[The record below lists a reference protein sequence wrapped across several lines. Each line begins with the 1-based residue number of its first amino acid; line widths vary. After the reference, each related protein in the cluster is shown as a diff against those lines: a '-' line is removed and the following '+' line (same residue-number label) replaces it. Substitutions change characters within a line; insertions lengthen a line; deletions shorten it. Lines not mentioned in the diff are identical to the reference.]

1 MANPS
6 DVAQTVKL
14 TLDREGA
21 LNRSEE
27 AECFAGATD
36 QVCPS
41 WAPPLDRCN
50 NLVAGGWLA
59 ADE

>member
-27 AECFAGATD
+27 AECFAGATR
-36 QVCPS
+36 C
-41 WAPPLDRCN
+41 APLGHERLDRCN

>member
-41 WAPPLDRCN
+41 WARKTRSMQ
-50 NLVAGGWLA
+50 
-59 ADE
+59 